1 MVINVLEMIGKS
13 YTFTSKSCTVIVLH
27 RVGVMFELIQK
38 SHHDLAVLGG
48 PIRHGLVSLN

>member
-13 YTFTSKSCTVIVLH
+13 YTVTSKSCTVIVLH
-27 RVGVMFELIQK
+27 RAGVMFELIQK